1 MTAKEILENIKY
13 FTVSILR
20 NAFFDND
27 WDRTSLQNAIQ
38 WAKYCEKIYHKSQG
52 KSFSKQLD
60 NYMKSLVTVA
70 VIPVLNFEIL
80 KNSTNILFM
89 ALLQNPYLSR
99 DLVSMIL
106 QENYADE
113 NLKDNLCDIVQ
124 LKSSFL
130 ILEEWIKLKP
140 NINSLVV
147 ADLSMECLINKFSIS
162 KDITQKQKLIGS
174 FFNLTLNSKNGLLSL
189 IEILTMPSSTLD
201 IKDIQIML
209 MNLLLVKIN
218 PKESEYDANIAAVLW
233 NQKPVILSKLSKF
246 HLPFYKIYC
255 NYLIQCAENLELNY
269 TSNGCQWI
277 LRENQGYLNYD
288 DLLIHFKL
296 LWNVCDEIQEH
307 TFKLLSELSAGAICS
322 IWEDI
327 IIEIN

>member
-80 KNSTNILFM
+80 KNSTNNLFM

-99 DLVSMIL
+99 DLVSIIL

-233 NQKPVILSKLSKF
+233 NHVKML
-246 HLPFYKIYC
+246 
-255 NYLIQCAENLELNY
+255 EN
-269 TSNGCQWI
+269 G
-277 LRENQGYLNYD
+277 
-288 DLLIHFKL
+288 
-296 LWNVCDEIQEH
+296 
-307 TFKLLSELSAGAICS
+307 
-322 IWEDI
+322 
-327 IIEIN
+327 